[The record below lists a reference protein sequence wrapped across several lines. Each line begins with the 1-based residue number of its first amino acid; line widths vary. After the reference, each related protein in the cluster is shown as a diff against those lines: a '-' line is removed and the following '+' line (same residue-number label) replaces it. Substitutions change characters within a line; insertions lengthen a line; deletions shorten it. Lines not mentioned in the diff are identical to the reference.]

1 MYNQLKSVSL
11 FSGIG
16 GLSFGKTQLYCEI
29 DKQCRKVL
37 LARMDDGSLD
47 SAEIHS
53 DILTLDSVPIGTELI
68 YGGFPC
74 VALSAAGKQAGIHG
88 KETDMFFE
96 MVRLIQQ
103 SKCSY
108 CFFENVGN
116 ITRLTTSWHEVLQT
130 MHEMGYDC
138 QWACISAESVGA
150 WQKRER
156 WFMLCKRMRP
166 PSKNTIA
173 LPDGTMY
180 RNGGLENGHYF
191 ETNQIQGG
199 FLTQPRITLLPLKHP
214 EKPCKSTRLHL
225 RPVSRKRWSTLRHK
239 GGGYPA
245 NGLSARGASDIATQ
259 LRFEKSTP
267 DELRWLPHLRPN
279 PDWCDQFMGFP
290 IGWSDYSKPL
300 ATTDHSFIEDTA
312 IPRIIQGNIPASTRL
327 KMLGNVCVPAQGKTA
342 MEHLW
347 NRLNCAELTPFL
359 EALDV
364 GNHPRKRKRA

>member
-1 MYNQLKSVSL
+1 MLIL
-11 FSGIG
+11 FDHVEMNN
-16 GLSFGKTQLYCEI
+16 K
-29 DKQCRKVL
+29 
-37 LARMDDGSLD
+37 
-47 SAEIHS
+47 
-53 DILTLDSVPIGTELI
+53 LTMKR
-68 YGGFPC
+68 
-74 VALSAAGKQAGIHG
+74 A
-88 KETDMFFE
+88 FE
-96 MVRLIQQ
+96 MVNA
-103 SKCSY
+103 S
-108 CFFENVGN
+108 
-116 ITRLTTSWHEVLQT
+116 TQT
-130 MHEMGYDC
+130 
-138 QWACISAESVGA
+138 
-150 WQKRER
+150 
-156 WFMLCKRMRP
+156 
-166 PSKNTIA
+166 
-173 LPDGTMY
+173 
-180 RNGGLENGHYF
+180 NGS
-191 ETNQIQGG
+191 
-199 FLTQPRITLLPLKHP
+199 TQT
-214 EKPCKSTRLHL
+214 EKPTKVLRSTTK
-225 RPVSRKRWSTLRHK
+225 VSRNLQPKALTDKQQLHFDDWFSEQYK

-267 DELRWLPHLRPN
+267 DELRWMPHLRPN